1 MDTFSDRGLIF
12 QVQDTIRMIRDI
24 SKTAE
29 DHKSGPDVQKPYQ
42 SHHVIP
48 DIGTGSF
55 HHNEDKAGPKPDKNP
70 WVPLPRING
79 DRHPGIVIGSSHP
92 QSGLSR
98 GLSLPGSL
106 KHHSPFRHHLKVPL
120 RARTSVLP
128 ASDYQRKVRGK
139 LGQNPTKRNRR
150 QPKRL
155 NDSVRRSGVKRL
167 AADKIDISQ
176 RTKIS
181 SGLALSA
188 IAILLAI

>member
-1 MDTFSDRGLIF
+1 
-12 QVQDTIRMIRDI
+12 MIRDI
-24 SKTAE
+24 SKTVEA
-29 DHKSGPDVQKPYQ
+29 HKSGPDVKKPYQ
-42 SHHVIP
+42 RHHVIP
-48 DIGTGSF
+48 DIVTRSF
-55 HHNEDKAGPKPDKNP
+55 HHNEDKAGPKSDKKP

-92 QSGLSR
+92 QSPSSGLSR
-98 GLSLPGSL
+98 GLSLPGSP
-106 KHHSPFRHHLKVPL
+106 KRPSPPFRQHLKVPL
-120 RARTSVLP
+120 RARVPVP

-155 NDSVRRSGVKRL
+155 NDSVRRSGVKRM
-167 AADKIDISQ
+167 AADKIDITQ

>member
-1 MDTFSDRGLIF
+1 
-12 QVQDTIRMIRDI
+12 MIRDI

-29 DHKSGPDVQKPYQ
+29 DHKSGPDVKKPYQ

-48 DIGTGSF
+48 GIGTRSL
-55 HHNEDKAGPKPDKNP
+55 HHNEDKTGPKSDKTNP

-106 KHHSPFRHHLKVPL
+106 KHHPPLFRHHLKVPL
-120 RARTSVLP
+120 RTRIP

-139 LGQNPTKRNRR
+139 LGQNPTKQNRR

>member
-1 MDTFSDRGLIF
+1 
-12 QVQDTIRMIRDI
+12 MIRDI

-29 DHKSGPDVQKPYQ
+29 DHKSGPDVKKPYQ
-42 SHHVIP
+42 SPHVIP
-48 DIGTGSF
+48 DIGTRSF
-55 HHNEDKAGPKPDKNP
+55 HHNEDKAGSQSDKNP

-79 DRHPGIVIGSSHP
+79 DKHPGIVIGSSH
-92 QSGLSR
+92 QKSGLSR
-98 GLSLPGSL
+98 GLSLPGSP
-106 KHHSPFRHHLKVPL
+106 KHHRPSPPFRHHLKVPP
-120 RARTSVLP
+120 RARVSVLS

>member
-1 MDTFSDRGLIF
+1 MNGIIF

-29 DHKSGPDVQKPYQ
+29 AHKSGPDVKKPYQ

-48 DIGTGSF
+48 GIGTGSL
-55 HHNEDKAGPKPDKNP
+55 HHNEDKTGPKSDKNNP

-79 DRHPGIVIGSSHP
+79 DKHPGIVIGSSH
-92 QSGLSR
+92 QKSGVSR
-98 GLSLPGSL
+98 GLSLPGSP
-106 KHHSPFRHHLKVPL
+106 KHHRPSPPFRHHHKVPP
-120 RARTSVLP
+120 RARVSVIP

-155 NDSVRRSGVKRL
+155 NDSVRRSGVKKN

>member
-1 MDTFSDRGLIF
+1 
-12 QVQDTIRMIRDI
+12 MIRDI

-29 DHKSGPDVQKPYQ
+29 DHKSGPDVQQPYQ

-48 DIGTGSF
+48 DIGTRSF

-98 GLSLPGSL
+98 GLSLLGSP
-106 KHHSPFRHHLKVPL
+106 KHHPSPPFRHHLKVPL
-120 RARTSVLP
+120 RTRIP

-139 LGQNPTKRNRR
+139 LGQNPTKQNRR

-155 NDSVRRSGVKRL
+155 NDSVRRSDVKRL